1 MEMMQSFNKT
11 IQYIESALDDEIDEK
26 KIAQSRYILICDV

>member
-11 IQYIESALDDEIDEK
+11 IRYIESALDDEIDEK
-26 KIAQSRYILICDV
+26 KDCTSLYILICDV